1 MELKHLRTIVEGL
14 DSLASIEQ
22 EHPVLGKQLLRFVKE
37 VSDCCENA
45 YERLSK
51 ALGDVR
57 GLSSTPSQQEIEKVL
72 ETINQAPS
80 SKWFKEVSGI
90 CNRLEVL
97 AEEFNPAFSEQ
108 LDYTRKYDETDYD
121 KLSSLFQLLKKHE
134 YDLKNDIR
142 GAVEV
147 IQTKLGRAKN
157 TGNVE
162 NARKYALSVQK
173 EISQSIDEISKISIR
188 IAGGDS
194 KGVERIF
201 QAEIAENALRRPE
214 RVLIL
219 NMFFVSVC
227 LTLGAT
233 VFQFLNIFQFIL
245 ITGFT
250 LTVVIVINAFYLR
263 TISDLSDENFIRLLE
278 LALLKF
284 LAPLMGRRDN

>member
-1 MELKHLRTIVEGL
+1 M
-14 DSLASIEQ
+14 
-22 EHPVLGKQLLRFVKE
+22 
-37 VSDCCENA
+37 
-45 YERLSK
+45 
-51 ALGDVR
+51 
-57 GLSSTPSQQEIEKVL
+57 
-72 ETINQAPS
+72 
-80 SKWFKEVSGI
+80 
-90 CNRLEVL
+90 
-97 AEEFNPAFSEQ
+97 
-108 LDYTRKYDETDYD
+108 
-121 KLSSLFQLLKKHE
+121 
-134 YDLKNDIR
+134 
-142 GAVEV
+142 EV